1 MLDSA
6 NGVSQARVQDVRL
19 YVWREVELLDVTQS
33 VEPALPGLVDIAEQ
47 AVLPQDGG
55 EVRFLLEVLICHFLQ
70 SSEVLPGESVD
81 ADRPDEGADLLL
93 HAADIGLSTGVIF
106 RVIVQSR
113 ILRHEV

>member
-1 MLDSA
+1 MAAPGPRGVLLHMLDSA

-55 EVRFLLEVLICHFLQ
+55 EVRFLLEVLIRHFLQ
-70 SSEVLPGESVD
+70 SSEVLPGN
-81 ADRPDEGADLLL
+81 R
-93 HAADIGLSTGVIF
+93 STPTARTKERTCSCTPLI
-106 RVIVQSR
+106 
-113 ILRHEV
+113 